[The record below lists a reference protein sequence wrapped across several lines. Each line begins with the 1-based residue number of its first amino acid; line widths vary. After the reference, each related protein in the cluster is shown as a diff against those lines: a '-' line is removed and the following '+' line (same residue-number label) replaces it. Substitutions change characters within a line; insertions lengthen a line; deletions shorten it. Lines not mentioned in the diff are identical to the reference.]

1 MHAARE
7 PPAGKS
13 DAREPRTTGRANA
26 SATRATAR
34 ILMSRRSSRRTFIRI
49 MLRRSDRLRKRI
61 VLKGTS
67 GTRLRLK
74 ICMRMGT
81 ATAASAKR

>member
-1 MHAARE
+1 M
-7 PPAGKS
+7 
-13 DAREPRTTGRANA
+13 
-26 SATRATAR
+26 
-34 ILMSRRSSRRTFIRI
+34 SSRRTFIRI

-74 ICMRMGT
+74 ICMRIGT
-81 ATAASAKR
+81 ATAANAKR